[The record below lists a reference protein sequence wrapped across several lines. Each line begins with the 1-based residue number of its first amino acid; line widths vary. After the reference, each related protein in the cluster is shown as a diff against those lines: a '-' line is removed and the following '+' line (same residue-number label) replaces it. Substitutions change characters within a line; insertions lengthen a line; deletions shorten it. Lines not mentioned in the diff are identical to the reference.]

1 VGSVCIETKNK
12 PFFMPLVGSI
22 CIETKNKPFLCPL
35 WGQFVLRTAL
45 INIITPCPTLWCAFS
60 FCTAHSF
67 GCLPVNLPLPES
79 YPCLCYV
86 CLHFPPSR
94 GGSLAHYHVVIISFP
109 RFFPGNRRLGSEPAD
124 QKESI
129 GTILKSQVPNMGLN
143 DFSRLP
149 FLQHS
154 SFSFLNENKHL

>member
-1 VGSVCIETKNK
+1 
-12 PFFMPLVGSI
+12 MPIVGSI
-22 CIETKNKPFLCPL
+22 CTENSLDRYHHPL
-35 WGQFVLRTAL
+35 
-45 INIITPCPTLWCAFS
+45 PTLWCAFS

-79 YPCLCYV
+79 YPCLCYA
-86 CLHFPPSR
+86 CLHFPPSH